1 MISVFLAFVTAD
13 DVTVKMFGL
22 GLATA
27 VLIDAT
33 LVRMVLVPS
42 TMSLL
47 GSANWWVPRWLDRI
61 LPHMDLEGG
70 HFETASVSDAEI
82 EELFESEEG
91 TDNQESDTETGGE
104 LELV

>member
-1 MISVFLAFVTAD
+1 MISVFLAFVAAD
-13 DVTVKMFGL
+13 DVTLKMFGL

-27 VLIDAT
+27 VAVDAT

-47 GSANWWVPRWLDRI
+47 GSANWWIPKWLDRI
-61 LPHMDLEGG
+61 LPHIDLEGG
-70 HFETASVSDAEI
+70 QTSAPEEQSHVLDHVDTPTDTECESDAR
-82 EELFESEEG
+82 
-91 TDNQESDTETGGE
+91 E